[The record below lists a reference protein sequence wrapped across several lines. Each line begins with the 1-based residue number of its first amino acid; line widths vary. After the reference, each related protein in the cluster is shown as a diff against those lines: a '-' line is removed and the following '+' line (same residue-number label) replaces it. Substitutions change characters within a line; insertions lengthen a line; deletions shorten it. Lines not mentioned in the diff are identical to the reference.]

1 MADLNPA
8 FSNRIPSD
16 DDRER
21 QICDHCGF
29 IDYVNPKI
37 VAGAVVEAEDGRI
50 LMCKRAIEPRSGFW
64 TLPAGYMENGES
76 VADGAAREAR
86 EEACAEIE
94 IIDMLGMY
102 SIPRISQVQIF
113 FRARLATPHIAVGP
127 ESQEVALYHWDEIP
141 MDELAFPSVRW
152 ALEDWRA
159 RKGTTGQPPALR
171 TQGVDLKLY

>member
-1 MADLNPA
+1 MADLDPA
-8 FSNRIPSD
+8 FTRRVPAD
-16 DDRER
+16 DDRKR
-21 QICDHCGF
+21 DVCDHCGF

-37 VAGAVVEAEDGRI
+37 VAGAVVESSDGRI
-50 LMCKRAIEPRSGFW
+50 LMCRRAIEPRIGFW

-76 VADGAAREAR
+76 VADAAAREAH

-113 FRARLATPHIAVGP
+113 FRARLSKPDIAAGP
-127 ESQEVALYHWDEIP
+127 ESQAVALYYWDEIP
-141 MDELAFPSVRW
+141 MEDLAFPSVRW

-159 RKGTTGQPPALR
+159 RKGQTGIAPAMR
-171 TQGVDLKLY
+171 TQSADLKPY